1 MESPAVP
8 PVEPN
13 LVNKPVPAATS
24 QVTFRSR
31 MRAARAPNGLK
42 VQRRLASFLRT
53 IIEKLRR
60 LDPHERKSDGL

>member
-13 LVNKPVPAATS
+13 LANKPVPAATS
-24 QVTFRSR
+24 QVTFRDR

-42 VQRRLASFLRT
+42 AHCRLALFLRAT
-53 IIEKLRR
+53 VEQQRR
-60 LDPHERKSDGL
+60 LDPHERESDGL